1 MKFLEWLFFGSWLTV
16 ACSLE
21 TFFEGKGNMAV
32 VITATVVALVSAWA
46 INRMERRKNENYH
59 SNRKRSHRV

>member
-1 MKFLEWLFFGSWLTV
+1 MKLLEALFFGSWFTV

-32 VITATVVALVSAWA
+32 VITATGIALVSAWA
-46 INRMERRKNENYH
+46 ISRKERSNYG
-59 SNRKRSHRV
+59 RSKQRD

>member
-1 MKFLEWLFFGSWLTV
+1 MKFLEGLFFGSWFTV

-46 INRMERRKNENYH
+46 ISRKERRTNENYRR
-59 SNRKRSHRV
+59 NRKRSLRV

>member
-1 MKFLEWLFFGSWLTV
+1 MKILEKLFFGSWLVV

-32 VITATVVALVSAWA
+32 VITATVVAVVSAWA
-46 INRMERRKNENYH
+46 INRKERRTNENYRR
-59 SNRKRSHRV
+59 NRKRLL

>member
-1 MKFLEWLFFGSWLTV
+1 MKFLEVLFFCSWLTV

-21 TFFEGKGNMAV
+21 TFFEGNGNMAV

>member
-1 MKFLEWLFFGSWLTV
+1 MKLLEALFFGSWLTV

-21 TFFEGKGNMAV
+21 TFFEGMGNMAV

-46 INRMERRKNENYH
+46 ISRKERRTNGR
-59 SNRKRSHRV
+59 RKERD

>member
-1 MKFLEWLFFGSWLTV
+1 MKFLEGLFFGSWLTV

-32 VITATVVALVSAWA
+32 VITATVIALVSAWA
-46 INRMERRKNENYH
+46 ISRKERSNYGRRKQEN
-59 SNRKRSHRV
+59 

>member
-32 VITATVVALVSAWA
+32 VITATVTALVSAWA
-46 INRMERRKNENYH
+46 ISRKERRTNGR
-59 SNRKRSHRV
+59 RKERH

>member
-1 MKFLEWLFFGSWLTV
+1 MKFLEGLFFGSWLTV

-46 INRMERRKNENYH
+46 ISRKERRTNGR
-59 SNRKRSHRV
+59 RKERH